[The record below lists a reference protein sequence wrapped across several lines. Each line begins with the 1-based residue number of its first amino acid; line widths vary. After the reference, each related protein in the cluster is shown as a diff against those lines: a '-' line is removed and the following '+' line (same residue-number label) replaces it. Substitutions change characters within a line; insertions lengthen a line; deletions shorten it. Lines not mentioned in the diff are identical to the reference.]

1 MKKLILST
9 ILAVFTIG
17 ISTAQLTT
25 GEVKYSIEASST
37 DESMAMATSM
47 MQGSEMSMVFSGEKA
62 RTEFNMGSM
71 MSMTVV
77 ADGNSDKIL
86 MLMGGMMGD
95 IAIPTTTAELEASQD
110 EAETPEVNIEL
121 TNDTKNILGYSCK
134 KAILTNEDGV
144 EVIYWY
150 TEEIEVNRT
159 GQRNMN
165 ADVPGFPLEFATN
178 QSGLV
183 MSFTATEFSKTL
195 SDKESVLFST
205 KVPEGYKVMTMKELT
220 SMGM

>member
-9 ILAVFTIG
+9 ILAVFAIG
-17 ISTAQLTT
+17 ISNAQLTT

-95 IAIPTTTAELEASQD
+95 IAIPTTTKELEASQD

-165 ADVPGFPLEFATN
+165 ADVPGFTLEFATN